1 MLCVRCCVCDV
12 VCLCCCLYWCCLCC
26 IVVPCLIVFGLDWF
40 SVSLCVVVCG
50 VSVFVVFVLAWCG
63 CGFVCLVG
71 YALFCFVVCWC
82 LCVVLLIL

>member
-1 MLCVRCCVCDV
+1 M
-12 VCLCCCLYWCCLCC
+12 
-26 IVVPCLIVFGLDWF
+26 PCLIVFGLDWF

-82 LCVVLLIL
+82 VCFVLLCFVLFCFSLLLLCFVLL